1 MIEAWQARIKEAAAR
16 KTPLQLRGSGT
27 KEGMGEIVQGE
38 VFDTRAYAGVV
49 AYEPSELVITVRCGT
64 PLAEV
69 EKTMHEAG
77 QMLAFEAP
85 YAKFGATI
93 GGAFASGLS
102 GPRRPYAGAVRD
114 FVLGAEIIDGK
125 GDYLRFGGQVMKNV
139 AGFDVSRLQCGAWG
153 TLGLVTQ
160 VSFKCLP
167 LPKAQTTLRMEIPAA
182 QFLSNCAKWASLPLP
197 ISAAAWSDGVA
208 RVRLSGAQAAVK
220 SATEKLGGERADDDQ
235 WWADL
240 RDQRLPF
247 FTQPSADALWRLSVK
262 ATAPLEAQP
271 AQLIDWS
278 GAQRYVRAPAAQS
291 QAVRACAEA
300 NGGHA
305 TLISKDVPGVQ
316 CFHPMQPALLAM
328 HQRMKTTFDPYGI
341 FNVGRLFAENPP
353 SPLTPL
359 PKGEGN
365 QSHANQSLR

>member
-16 KTPLQLRGSGT
+16 KAPLQWRGGGT
-27 KEGMGEIVQGE
+27 KESMGEIVQGE

-93 GGAFASGLS
+93 GGAFTSGMS
-102 GPRRPYAGAVRD
+102 GPRRPYSGAVRD
-114 FVLGAEIIDGK
+114 FVLGVEIIDGK

-182 QFLSNCAKWASLPLP
+182 QFLSHCAKWASLPLP
-197 ISAAAWSDGVA
+197 ISGAAWSDGVA

-220 SATEKLGGERADDDQ
+220 SATEKLGGERADDDA

-247 FTQPSADALWRLSVK
+247 FTEAEGDVLARFSVK
-262 ATAPLEAQP
+262 STAPLTILTGHDSP
-271 AQLIDWS
+271 QLLDWS
-278 GAQRYVRAPAAQS
+278 GAQRFVKIPVAQCLTARAW
-291 QAVRACAEA
+291 AEA

-305 TLISKDVPGVQ
+305 QLLNNGALGVQ
-316 CFHPMQPALLAM
+316 RFHPMQPALLAI

-341 FNVGRLFAENPP
+341 FNVGRL
-353 SPLTPL
+353 
-359 PKGEGN
+359 
-365 QSHANQSLR
+365 HADF

>member
-1 MIEAWQARIKEAAAR
+1 MIETWQAQIKEAAAR
-16 KTPLQLRGSGT
+16 KTPLQLSGGGT
-27 KEGMGEIVQGE
+27 KDQLGEIVQGQR
-38 VFDTRAYAGVV
+38 FDTRAHAGIV
-49 AYEPSELVITVRCGT
+49 AYEPNELVMTARCGT

-69 EKTMHEAG
+69 EKTMAEAG

-85 YAKFGATI
+85 YARDGATI

-102 GPRRPYAGAVRD
+102 GPRRPYVGAVRD

-167 LPKAQTTLRMEIPAA
+167 LPKAQATLRMQLSAD
-182 QFLSNCAKWASLPLP
+182 QFLERCATWASAPLP
-197 ISAAAWSDGVA
+197 ISGAAWVDGVA
-208 RVRLSGAQAAVK
+208 RVRLSGAHAAVK
-220 SATEKLGGERADDDQ
+220 SATEKLGGEQANDDA

-247 FTQPSADALWRLSVK
+247 FNATESVVLWRLSVK
-262 ATAPLEAQP
+262 ATSPFETPFAQHGG
-271 AQLIDWS
+271 QLLDWS
-278 GAQRYVRAPAAQS
+278 GAQRFVRTSQGQSKSVRAW
-291 QAVRACAEA
+291 AEK

-305 TLISKDVPGVQ
+305 QVIGNAERGVTRFHLI
-316 CFHPMQPALLAM
+316 QPALLTI

-341 FNVGRLFAENPP
+341 FNVGRLIAE
-353 SPLTPL
+353 SVTERV
-359 PKGEGN
+359 G
-365 QSHANQSLR
+365 Q

>member
-16 KTPLQLRGSGT
+16 KAPLQLRGGGT
-27 KEGMGEIVQGE
+27 KEGIGEVVQGE
-38 VFDTRAYAGVV
+38 AFDTRAYAGIV
-49 AYEPSELVITVRCGT
+49 AYEPSELVITARCGT
-64 PLAEV
+64 PLADV

-85 YAKFGATI
+85 HAKFGATI
-93 GGAFASGLS
+93 GGAFASGMS

-167 LPKAQTTLRMEIPAA
+167 LPKAQTTLRLQIPAA
-182 QFLSNCAKWASLPLP
+182 QFLEHCAKWASLPLP
-197 ISAAAWSDGVA
+197 ISGAAWVDGVA
-208 RVRLSGAQAAVK
+208 RVRLSGAEAAVK
-220 SATEKLGGERADDDQ
+220 SATEKLGGERVDDDQ

-247 FTQPSADALWRLSVK
+247 FTAAHDDPLWRLSVK
-262 ATAPLEAQP
+262 STSPLAIP
-271 AQLIDWS
+271 AAHNAEQLLDWS
-278 GAQRYVRAPAAQS
+278 GAQRFVRAPAAQF
-291 QAVRACAEA
+291 QALRTWAET

-305 TLISKDVPGVQ
+305 QLLSASVAGVPRFQ
-316 CFHPMQPALLAM
+316 PMQPAVLAI
-328 HQRMKTTFDPYGI
+328 HQRMKTNFDPYGI
-341 FNVGRLFAENPP
+341 FNVGRLFAEKAP
-353 SPLTPL
+353 SPLAL
-359 PKGEGN
+359 VPKGEGE
-365 QSHANQSLR
+365 

>member
-1 MIEAWQARIKEAAAR
+1 MIETWQARIKEAAAR
-16 KTPLQLRGSGT
+16 KAPLQLRGGGS
-27 KEGMGEIVQGE
+27 KDGMGEVVQGE

-49 AYEPSELVITVRCGT
+49 AYEPSELVITVCCGT

-69 EKTMHEAG
+69 EKTMHDAG

-85 YAKFGATI
+85 YAKHGATI

-102 GPRRPYAGAVRD
+102 GPRRPYSGAVRD

-167 LPKAQTTLRMEIPAA
+167 LPKAQTTLRMDLTAA
-182 QFLSNCAKWASLPLP
+182 QFMSHCAKWASLPLP
-197 ISAAAWSDGVA
+197 ISGAAWMEGVA

-220 SATEKLGGERADDDQ
+220 SATEKLGGESVDDDH

-247 FTQPSADALWRLSVK
+247 FTQPTNDALWRLSVK
-262 ATAPLEAQP
+262 ATAPLDSHPPQI
-271 AQLIDWS
+271 IDWS
-278 GAQRYVRAPAAQS
+278 GAQRFVKSPAAQS
-291 QAVRACAEA
+291 QQIRALAEA

-305 TLISKDVPGVQ
+305 TLLSKNLSGVPR
-316 CFHPMQPALLAM
+316 FHPMQPSVLAI
-328 HQRMKTTFDPYGI
+328 HQRMKSTFDPYGI
-341 FNVGRLFAENPP
+341 FNVGRL
-353 SPLTPL
+353 
-359 PKGEGN
+359 
-365 QSHANQSLR
+365 HADF